1 MYENE
6 KNHYLIDWLSF
17 TVRSSDPLEVIEK
30 VGLQELNLV
39 MSDSGRYGYEKSY
52 SDGGLVNVFYSEK
65 RADMGVHVEMTGQ
78 GVRKFETLME
88 HQGVDW
94 FGVLGYLQSFAKF
107 SRIDL
112 ALDEF
117 EGLVDFNDIID
128 KIEKGEHVGRCR
140 SFKVISGRDSYG
152 EHTGTTIYLGSNKSD
167 VMLRIY
173 EKNYERQEKGYEVTE
188 DIWNRWELVLKH
200 DKANNFVSELLNNG
214 YSFGGLFKGVIG
226 DLIRFVEPSGD
237 SNKRRWQQ
245 SPWWVDF
252 LEGVEPIQLKGKEY
266 QPNLAKTLNWVEK
279 STLTALKGLSEIASK
294 EDIDFFGELSKMDNY
309 NKERVDMMVREY
321 AGLRGIEK
329 QKFINLLKSK

>member
-1 MYENE
+1 MEL

-30 VGLQELNLV
+30 VGLQELELV

-52 SDGGLVNVFYSEK
+52 SDGGLINVFYSEK
-65 RADMGVHVEMTGQ
+65 RSDMGVHVEMTGQ

-88 HQGVDW
+88 RHGVDW
-94 FGVLGYLQSFAKF
+94 LEVLEHLQSFAKF
-107 SRIDL
+107 SRVDL

-117 EGLVDFNDIID
+117 EGLVDFSDIIQ

-140 SFKVISGRDSYG
+140 SFKVIAGRDSYG
-152 EHTGTTIYLGSNKSD
+152 AHTGTTIYMGSNKSD
-167 VMLRIY
+167 VMLRVY
-173 EKNYERQEKGYEVTE
+173 EKNYERQQKGYEVTA

-200 DKANNFVSELLNNG
+200 EKANDFVSELLNNG

-226 DLIRFVEPSGD
+226 DLIRFVEPSSD
-237 SNKRRWQQ
+237 SNKRRWKQ

-309 NKERVDMMVREY
+309 NKEKVDKMVNEY